1 MAEVTVE
8 VETGRAKVLK
18 VTAVNDLGTVI
29 NGQIVEGQIRGLP
42 VYRPE
47 GPFVVWRVKKT

>member
-1 MAEVTVE
+1 VE
-8 VETGRAKVLK
+8 VETGRVKVLK

-29 NGQIVEGQIRGLP
+29 NRQIVEGQIRGLP

-47 GPFVVWRVKKT
+47 VTFVVWRVKKT